1 MVGQPCGGE
10 VAAGGFGFVRQVFGG
25 DYAAAV
31 FLGRCGQIKRGNA
44 VRRAEFDNVFR
55 TFGQGLHIQECA
67 LLRDDGDV
75 FVVEIGFVFAR
86 PAAAFAQQ
94 FGQLGQKMP
103 YQAGNLA
110 YGGGVEV
117 EQCGFGFRVV

>member
-1 MVGQPCGGE
+1 M
-10 VAAGGFGFVRQVFGG
+10 RQVFGS
-25 DYAAAV
+25 YHTAAV
-31 FLGRCGQIKRGNA
+31 FLGRSSQIKRGNA
-44 VRRAEFDNVFR
+44 VRRTEFDDVFR
-55 TFGQGLHIQECA
+55 AFGQGLHIQECA

-94 FGQLGQKMP
+94 FGQLGQEMP

-110 YGGGVEV
+110 YSGGVEV
-117 EQCGFGFRVV
+117 EQYGFGFRVV